1 MNDQLLN
8 NAVATTEAGK
18 FIRILSSVSMYAS
31 SDNHVYS
38 LQSGWTL
45 CGYNIV
51 DGVVLRT
58 DTVWMTDRDPH
69 LLCFNLT
76 KHFCRSHERSTTV
89 QCTRNDTSG

>member
-1 MNDQLLN
+1 MSDHLLYN
-8 NAVATTEAGK
+8 TTATTEAGK
-18 FIRILSSVSMYAS
+18 FIRILSSVSMYVS

-58 DTVWMTDRDPH
+58 GTVWITDRDPH

-76 KHFCRSHERSTTV
+76 KYYFFL
-89 QCTRNDTSG
+89 